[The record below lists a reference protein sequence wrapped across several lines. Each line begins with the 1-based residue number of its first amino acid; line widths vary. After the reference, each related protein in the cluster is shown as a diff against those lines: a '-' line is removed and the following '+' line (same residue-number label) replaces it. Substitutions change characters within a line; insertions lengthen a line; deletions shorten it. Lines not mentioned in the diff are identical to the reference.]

1 MSRSENKKSISVLT
15 IGDPH
20 FKENNAEQT
29 RAMVES
35 IINTAREKKPDLIVC
50 LGDILD
56 RHARLHTDPLCD
68 AIGFFKRLKDI
79 APLRILIGNHDRRN
93 NSDFLTDRH
102 PFTAISDEWSNTLV
116 ADKVISE
123 TVNGHLLIYVPYVPP
138 GRFKES
144 LNLGVG
150 QDISA
155 LYKPPKVEKRLY
167 NRSILEK
174 LHQDF
179 ISQEGIDLYQF
190 IYDNLKDEPYM
201 PDDYENTQSS
211 TTSNTQTSEST
222 MESENIESSVVAES
236 SESTQPDKSGYIT
249 IKDFINQENPAEDN
263 GECEED
269 EQAWWRNASFIF
281 AHQEFKGGKM
291 GAIISEIGDVWST
304 NYPFVGSG
312 HLHDHHYPQANIC
325 YTGTP
330 IQHGFADTID
340 KTISIFHI
348 NDESKVEEERIDLGL
363 IKRKCFKLQ
372 IHQILNWVPPPGFI
386 IKVKLVASE
395 GEIKALK
402 ALSKIEQLRAAGI
415 TVIIKNNKDNRN
427 ESDIDI
433 AQIRPVKNFL
443 AALLDDVHQSPK
455 HKDNMLECY
464 KEIFE
469 ISTIIRKP
477 KIVLGASSSKMTLR
491 KVAVK
496 PEQTL
501 ESDEAE
507 QTAEPE
513 KIVVRTPI
521 RRITPIKAVV
531 AKKIEKDT
539 IEAAEEAVK
548 QVIEAVEVV
557 VERVIEAVEQ
567 APVKRV
573 LKIAPKIVAK
583 PVIKPVAKVIARPV
597 ASIAASSST
606 AAANPVPLKKP
617 MTMTVRRP
625 ALVLKPKT

>member
-1 MSRSENKKSISVLT
+1 MSNIPNKKPITVLT

-35 IINTAREKKPDLIVC
+35 IINTAREKQPDLIVC

-93 NSDFLTDRH
+93 NSDFLSDRH

-123 TVNGHLLIYVPYVPP
+123 TINGHLLIYVPYVPP

-167 NRSILEK
+167 NRSVLEK

-201 PDDYENTQSS
+201 PDDYEPIH
-211 TTSNTQTSEST
+211 TT
-222 MESENIESSVVAES
+222 ESENIESSVVAES

-291 GAIISEIGDVWST
+291 GAIISEIGDVWPVK
-304 NYPFVGSG
+304 YPFVGSG

-348 NDESKVEEERIDLGL
+348 NDESKVKVEEDKIKEERIDLGL

-477 KIVLGASSSKMTLR
+477 KVTLASSSKMTLR
-491 KVAVK
+491 KVITK
-496 PEQTL
+496 I
-501 ESDEAE
+501 
-507 QTAEPE
+507 EPE
-513 KIVVRTPI
+513 KTEKPVEEEKIVEPEKVVMRTPI
-521 RRITPIKAVV
+521 KTPIRTIKTITPIKTIV
-531 AKKIEKDT
+531 KEKVET
-539 IEAAEEAVK
+539 VEE
-548 QVIEAVEVV
+548 
-557 VERVIEAVEQ
+557 VEQ
-567 APVKRV
+567 TVEATPVKRV

-583 PVIKPVAKVIARPV
+583 PVVKPVAKVVARPI
-597 ASIAASSST
+597 ASVAASSST
-606 AAANPVPLKKP
+606 AASSSAVNPVPLKKP
-617 MTMTVRRP
+617 MIMTVRRP